1 MKILAPNRAYSGVT
15 AGLTFVDGV
24 AVADELPEHIVD
36 WLRRNGYEVLGDE
49 PKEANEPN
57 ESKERKRKER

>member
-36 WLRRNGYEVLGDE
+36 WFRRNGYEVLEDE
-49 PKEANEPN
+49 EPEEGTESEEKPK
-57 ESKERKRKER
+57 RKRR

>member
-36 WLRRNGYEVLGDE
+36 WLRRNGYEVLEDE
-49 PKEANEPN
+49 PNEPN
-57 ESKERKRKER
+57 EPEGRKRKGR

>member
-1 MKILAPNRAYSGVT
+1 MKILAPNREYSGVT

-36 WLRRNGYEVLGDE
+36 WFRNNGYEVLEDE
-49 PKEANEPN
+49 EP
-57 ESKERKRKER
+57 EEEPEEKLEEKRKRR

>member
-36 WLRRNGYEVLGDE
+36 WLRRNGYEVLEDE
-49 PKEANEPN
+49 EP
-57 ESKERKRKER
+57 EEKPEEKRKRR